1 MEQKKSAPKDIND
14 NEAFELR
21 IVVNDIAGKAPGKG
35 AEESTVPNTTHL
47 KEATADKILEE
58 KLSKGENLAGAK
70 EEVEM
75 KRGNLDDR
83 DNRLSKPN
91 RDLSDEKPVA
101 RETDVTVAEK
111 MKVEE
116 EKLKVLG
123 EESSDCLSSS
133 SRRAL
138 KRTAQITPPPGKDA
152 TKVERRSDHILPPN
166 VPQSVSP
173 IFAPRRLKEKS
184 RQQYQCQM
192 ASGRQSFRRR

>member
-1 MEQKKSAPKDIND
+1 MSPGKMDQKKSAPKDIND
-14 NEAFELR
+14 NEAFEPR
-21 IVVNDIAGKAPGKG
+21 IVVNDIAGKAPGKE
-35 AEESTVPNTTHL
+35 AEESTVPTTTLL

-58 KLSKGENLAGAK
+58 KLSKGGNLAGAK

-91 RDLSDEKPVA
+91 RDLSDEKPAARVA
-101 RETDVTVAEK
+101 NGVEVVEEEN
-111 MKVEE
+111 MKVED
-116 EKLKVLG
+116 EKLRVG

-152 TKVERRSDHILPPN
+152 TKVKRTAANPAAHIFPP
-166 VPQSVSP
+166 
-173 IFAPRRLKEKS
+173 F
-184 RQQYQCQM
+184 
-192 ASGRQSFRRR
+192 

>member
-1 MEQKKSAPKDIND
+1 M
-14 NEAFELR
+14 L
-21 IVVNDIAGKAPGKG
+21 
-35 AEESTVPNTTHL
+35 
-47 KEATADKILEE
+47 
-58 KLSKGENLAGAK
+58 
-70 EEVEM
+70 
-75 KRGNLDDR
+75 
-83 DNRLSKPN
+83 
-91 RDLSDEKPVA
+91 DLSDEKPVA

-111 MKVEE
+111 MKLEE
-116 EKLKVLG
+116 EKLKVVG